1 MDGPPSLSP
10 IADSEASGSESAPVQ
25 ANAHGGEA
33 PGSESAGVQAK
44 VHGSEASCS
53 ESAALRQDDDQKGNA
68 VASGVSCSSGASRT
82 RGRTL
87 PAHEGPWADGL
98 GDASPWALMGT
109 YCFNAPDPMPAAVA
123 PRVLVGSVLH
133 ATAVHMLRSIGVTMV
148 INVAAAQCRVP
159 MSEFE
164 AAGIEYHALE
174 AKDEEGYPILEQHY
188 PTVHAL
194 LKPVLGGQ
202 GRALVHCVAGRNRS
216 VTLAVAAV
224 MLHERRPLPL
234 IARRAFQRRP
244 FILTNMSFRRQ
255 LSELARVHNLL
266 EVKPNDVPPTD
277 AGGSTEQLCPHCG
290 QPHIVNPSMRLDGR
304 LCVDTHTFTVAAL
317 HLLLQRRFGCEN
329 LNVDY
334 ETEASN
340 KDAKPPSAKALLPSG
355 ALALPLI
362 AFSLIAFADLP
373 IPIRGKLS
381 PSHVRREVD
390 EPIALMTVFDT
401 RRKVLLTIGVHD
413 SPGLKGSRLALDL
426 SLNT

>member
-1 MDGPPSLSP
+1 M
-10 IADSEASGSESAPVQ
+10 VHQ
-25 ANAHGGEA
+25 AAN
-33 PGSESAGVQAK
+33 GVHEQN
-44 VHGSEASCS
+44 G
-53 ESAALRQDDDQKGNA
+53 QKSRNGD
-68 VASGVSCSSGASRT
+68 ASRT
-82 RGRTL
+82 RGRTI

-98 GDASPWALMGT
+98 GDSSPWALLGT
-109 YCFNAPDPMPAAVA
+109 YCFNAPDHLPAAVA

-148 INVAAAQCRVP
+148 INVAASQCRVP
-159 MSEFE
+159 TSEFE
-164 AAGIEYHALE
+164 AAGIEYHAVD

-194 LKPVLGGQ
+194 LKPILGGQ

-255 LSELARVHNLL
+255 LTELARIHQLL
-266 EVKPNDVPPTD
+266 EVKPEEYPLAD
-277 AGGSTEQLCPHCG
+277 AGCSTERLCPHCG
-290 QPHIVNPSMRLDGR
+290 QPHIVNPSTRLDGS

-317 HLLLQRRFGCEN
+317 HLLLQRRFGCEH

-334 ETEASN
+334 ETDASN
-340 KDAKPPSAKALLPSG
+340 KQAVPPSAKALLPSG

-373 IPIRGKLS
+373 IPIKGKQ
-381 PSHVRREVD
+381 PSHRAARHEID

-401 RRKVLLTIGVHD
+401 RRKMLLTVGVHD

-426 SLNT
+426 NLNT